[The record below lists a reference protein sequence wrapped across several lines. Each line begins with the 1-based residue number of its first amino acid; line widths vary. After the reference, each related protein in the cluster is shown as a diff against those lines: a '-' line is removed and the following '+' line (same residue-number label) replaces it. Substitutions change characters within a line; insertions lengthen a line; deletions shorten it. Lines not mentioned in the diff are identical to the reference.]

1 MDASVQLLPLKGL
14 PEVKEGA
21 DLVELIG
28 SSLIAWARPGDVL
41 VVTHKIVSK
50 AEGRVVRLSEVEPSL
65 RATQWAER
73 WDKDARQI
81 EVVLRESESI
91 VRMERGI
98 IISRT
103 RHGLVCANAGVDRSN
118 SPDETVCLLPL
129 DPDASARQLYHG
141 LQARLGFPVPVL
153 ISDSFGRP
161 WRNGIVNVTIGL
173 TGLEPFADY
182 RGQDDP
188 HGYRM
193 EASIMATADALCA
206 ASELVMGKIDQVPAA
221 VIRGATIVLSPEATS
236 RPLIRSLE
244 EDMFR

>member
-1 MDASVQLLPLKGL
+1 MDASVQLFPVKDL
-14 PEVKEGA
+14 PEIPAGA
-21 DLVELIG
+21 DVAELLG
-28 SSLIAWARPGDVL
+28 NALLPWARPGDVL

-50 AEGRVVRLSEVEPSL
+50 AEGRVVRLSEVEPSEQA
-65 RATQWAER
+65 RSWAER
-73 WDKDARQI
+73 WKKDPRQI
-81 EVVLRESESI
+81 EVVLQESAEI

-129 DPDASARQLYHG
+129 DPDASARQIYLS
-141 LQARLGFPVPVL
+141 LKERLGFPVPVL

-161 WRNGIVNVTIGL
+161 WRNGIVNITIGL
-173 TGLEPFADY
+173 AGLDPFADY

-206 ASELVMGKIDQVPAA
+206 ASELVMGKVDQIPAA
-221 VIRGATIVLSPEATS
+221 VVRGARFLEAPGADS
-236 RPLIRSLE
+236 RPLIRALE